1 MELSRLFNNA
11 KYKGSKG
18 YLNIQKKYEI
28 GRTILYFFISAS
40 LFIAGYIQTKE
51 RINVLSLVA
60 ALGCLPACKSLV
72 VAIMFCRYKSLDK
85 TIADKIEENAK
96 GLYSLFDMVF
106 TSEKKNF
113 LINHL
118 VVHQNLIIGY
128 SNHPT
133 FEEKAFYEHIQ
144 NILTLDGHNEV
155 TVKIFTDITKYEQ
168 RVTQLQEVPFSSE
181 QAISLCQTL
190 KSVTL

>member
-1 MELSRLFNNA
+1 
-11 KYKGSKG
+11 
-18 YLNIQKKYEI
+18 
-28 GRTILYFFISAS
+28 
-40 LFIAGYIQTKE
+40 
-51 RINVLSLVA
+51 
-60 ALGCLPACKSLV
+60 
-72 VAIMFCRYKSLDK
+72 
-85 TIADKIEENAK
+85 
-96 GLYSLFDMVF
+96 MVF

-118 VVHQNLIIGY
+118 VVHQKLIIGY
-128 SNHPT
+128 SNHPA

-144 NILTLDGHNEV
+144 NILTLDGHNDV
-155 TVKIFTDITKYEQ
+155 TIKIFTDITKYEQ